1 MNLKYYFIG
10 TLLWIAFGCQKAE
23 PSQSEAAGVNPA
35 ALAVKGEGQWWEE
48 RHETILS
55 RLDQDPELVLI
66 GNSIFHSLDNEDRQ
80 AVWQRHLDPLQT
92 VNMGISGDRTENLL
106 WRIEN
111 GTLDNIQP
119 RVALLLIGTNN
130 TDGNHYLNISTAEE
144 LAGGIWKTCEEVR
157 AKLPLTQILLMGILP
172 YGYKPNHRNNINLAT
187 NRLIAAF
194 PKRDS
199 NIHYIDISEIYLDQ
213 NGKVDPALMPD
224 YLHPNVEGHMKMFD
238 ALEGKIKDL
247 VSAE

>member
-1 MNLKYYFIG
+1 MKYYFIG
-10 TLLWIAFGCQKAE
+10 TLLWMAFGCQKTE
-23 PSQSEAAGVNPA
+23 KNPSEAAAINPA
-35 ALAVKGEGQWWEE
+35 ALAVKGEGQWWQE

-55 RLDQDPELVLI
+55 RLDQDPKLVLI

-80 AVWQRHLDPLQT
+80 AVWQGHLAPYQT

-119 RVALLLIGTNN
+119 KLALLLIGTNN
-130 TDGNHYLNISTAEE
+130 TDGNHYLNISTADE
-144 LAGGIWKTCEEVR
+144 LAGGIWAICEAVR
-157 AKLPLTQILLMGILP
+157 AKLPQTQILIMGILP

-194 PKRDS
+194 PERDP

-224 YLHPNVEGHMKMFD
+224 YLHPNAEGHMKMFD
-238 ALEGKIKDL
+238 ALEDEIKGL
-247 VSAE
+247 ISEP